1 MYCLFTIQNPSPE
14 TAMQVQI
21 YCGASIY
28 AFIRI
33 SASVSSVHHADAESV
48 VRSSRRW
55 SYWQMSYLGVS
66 EIMEKTWK
74 TNGNYHM
81 KWNTCSCKIP
91 FVNLLSLM
99 DFPVTCLV
107 YIIQSYGTCLNWFFS
122 SNNSSTKKMT
132 HVECFNSFSRIY
144 EFNLDDKK
152 TTKSLSDPVNINQK
166 IGWTFRTTSWWP
178 SWIQLSLSRDILPP
192 FCTFTKPT
200 GTAAGTAFAV
210 ADAKGKPG
218 VCVVPTGRY
227 VSLGFFQKSWQVPI
241 S

>member
-1 MYCLFTIQNPSPE
+1 MINISMSCFRAWFLCQVATWHVLPVLARKVASHPGDITRHSICLPKRYWWIMPFSIYIYMYIYMYCLFTIQNPSPE

-152 TTKSLSDPVNINQK
+152 NNKKP
-166 IGWTFRTTSWWP
+166 FRP
-178 SWIQLSLSRDILPP
+178 SQYQSKNWLNFQNHQLV
-192 FCTFTKPT
+192 T
-200 GTAAGTAFAV
+200 
-210 ADAKGKPG
+210 
-218 VCVVPTGRY
+218 
-227 VSLGFFQKSWQVPI
+227 
-241 S
+241 